1 MLKKITTGVFNSS
14 SKRAKKKI
22 ISKGHTDRINKATNS
37 KEKVK
42 EIRGNKTPLYSPG
55 SKNRPIK
62 GDFYSITENNIKD
75 KKIPTKRT
83 SPKKSEINYSLETRR
98 INSKKNDKIN
108 KSYFKEKK
116 TKTKTKSKFKCN
128 EFNSKEKNIDKSSFV
143 QNNNRNRLIFKKN
156 ELKTNELSFSPKKLL
171 NNHLNNNWSFN
182 DISFN
187 NNINSIS
194 FHNKSKKI
202 ESNQM
207 KKRNYNSHIE
217 KVKFNH
223 SKISN
228 KLTNKSKSRSKTKS
242 KSKNNKSNICNSY
255 SNNSIETKPKLF
267 SLNNNY
273 SFYNNYSL
281 YIIDDE
287 NNIDNNN
294 RFNKSSTEKEFIKII
309 NQKDISEYRII
320 ENLLKLEQRNW
331 YDELYHISVRINK
344 NGEISKN
351 FNEILEKYILIYEHF
366 NWIIYS
372 LSVYF
377 KSILDETEKNKFS
390 NNFFNNNFIHK
401 LNNNIELWKN
411 GFKWKNLYIKV
422 IPCEKAKLLIN
433 EIKALNYFFF
443 EYLQLIDTNSI
454 IKKNNYIKKAQLS
467 YNIIFPLIGY
477 SKIANYILFVS
488 VLIKPDN
495 KNYKKNFGNC
505 SSDMNTNIDEIIEQ
519 SNKIINYY
527 TSICDNSSNISTSYK
542 TNVSTTGNNNQ
553 INNNSLFNNKQNKI
567 IQQMNINKNN
577 DLNLENSL
585 GEIFYVKDL
594 MQSKLFRQINNYN
607 LIKIKDGKYLI
618 FNLARFIPNL
628 FDIKFKYT
636 QKLNFYSEFNK
647 EKKYFTLYQNH
658 LLNKSIHDI
667 PHKYIKTAED
677 VIDKVYNMKNTY
689 YNQLNYKEIF
699 INNIYFKIIYEK
711 SEKTKKDYKTKTFI
725 DHLFNFESSEVND
738 EIQEQKLKDNH
749 IYNSSNISKNNNEEK
764 NYIKGKY
771 VILFDLIEPIK
782 LDYSLIKNNKS
793 KNEAEQMN
801 ELYFLR
807 TNYFSHFYNWC
818 EMLNKNNFNIK
829 SYCDLKYF
837 MKKYSINSNLL
848 YFSLVYIRNQEI
860 SDIIKIHLL
869 IKIINQIFIR
879 DNSNIRDL
887 ISIQIPLYIK
897 NILFPH
903 ELSFG
908 NETKYSH
915 YFYSQIIFF
924 TKIFFL
930 KIKLIDDY
938 MGLGLLNKKLEKSK
952 SKKYIFINQIKEL
965 IHGFNSP
972 KEFLKHIIFIARKK
986 PFVFLSELEIKLN
999 IIIKPHIKF
1008 KSSLSLESLEGYIS
1022 KKCITFNK
1030 ISTYSY
1036 VKPIEISGLIL
1047 AKLLNIYEP
1056 NNDKETGIV
1065 SSIESESTD
1074 KNSLEVNN
1082 NNNSNNL
1089 RVIHN
1094 YSRDNTSKPNASN
1107 SKKGYY
1113 KSKRMI
1119 KVDNNENN
1127 SNLFLPEES
1136 LDEYSHDYC
1145 LNKNIS
1151 KIQSSVVNLSLKKKG
1166 LNSPKKINIKKSPCV
1181 LFWKDIYDKISISL
1195 SPICYKLIYNYEE
1208 KNINTNAKNKNSFTN
1223 YLKCEYMINNSEI
1236 LKNWNECNLNI
1247 FQKIRTC
1254 SGNAE
1259 FALFKT
1265 YIYLFIYHFFIKKD
1279 INESKKVLSGMKSIY
1294 KTGFFKLSLNELA
1307 IFYLFQ
1313 GLCQE
1318 KGGDEYFSKTLMLF
1332 ILQYGDPRGRNNDS
1346 HGIIQYP
1353 LWMITSEILKLKEI
1367 IIYEYFKE
1375 MYQSLVYFESK
1386 RDDEISKNN
1395 DKKIFDY
1402 VNNIKQNIDNLLFLN
1417 IGNKSN
1423 YKLDNIKANI
1433 SYNSLAIF
1441 NRKKS
1446 DDFEFSQNN
1455 LSLKN
1460 IFLFQEET
1468 DNFISNSI
1476 FDKSIINKE
1485 KISSFYFPSIN
1496 NKSQIKIEDYY
1507 NKDFAVYIIKQ
1518 IQSIFLNRHQ
1528 IFDNEYLNSI
1538 ISTDIFIQNINI
1550 SQSIEIS
1557 SSNDSTYTEPKIKEE
1572 ISNKTINTKR
1582 NIKIENSNENSFI
1595 QFLNHELLDK
1605 LSYKKNIPSG
1615 VIVSFGNNKHNET
1628 SHDKYDIL
1636 TLPRV
1641 VFKLKNVIIDNIYS
1655 GWEHSI
1661 VTSKKGEI
1669 YSFGYN
1675 QSYQCGLPNINNF
1688 SQNSIPDPTN
1698 ISKLYNIYA
1707 ESISCGNEHTLILTS
1722 NKEVYGI
1729 GSNEDGVLGYNDIT
1743 MKTYKPLLI
1752 HFGEKDE
1759 YTKKIVQISSGT
1771 IHNLALTENGKVFSW
1786 GAAMGGQLG
1795 HDEKFLIKNSNGKKN
1810 YYLSKPSIISTLSD
1824 KKIIINKI
1832 SCGEAH
1838 SIGMTN
1844 TGSVY
1849 SWGFGSNGQL
1859 GLGFCEDSFEPGKG
1873 LIKSRKMIPE
1883 KININCIKDVQCG
1896 KTFSMFINNQHKL
1909 FACGNND
1916 LCQLGL
1922 KSELNTETKKCYDL
1936 VLPTILDSISTFEV
1950 MKISCGEGHCLAI
1963 INDSTFLKMKSLWS
1977 WGNNKYGQIGQ
1988 GSLVKVGLPAPIN
2001 LLLDYNSDKC
2011 EFAEISCG
2019 GFHSLCLIK
2028 YKKNINWIF
2037 DDFDKKI
2044 SKAIDDINI

>member
-1 MLKKITTGVFNSS
+1 M
-14 SKRAKKKI
+14 
-22 ISKGHTDRINKATNS
+22 
-37 KEKVK
+37 
-42 EIRGNKTPLYSPG
+42 
-55 SKNRPIK
+55 
-62 GDFYSITENNIKD
+62 
-75 KKIPTKRT
+75 
-83 SPKKSEINYSLETRR
+83 
-98 INSKKNDKIN
+98 
-108 KSYFKEKK
+108 
-116 TKTKTKSKFKCN
+116 
-128 EFNSKEKNIDKSSFV
+128 
-143 QNNNRNRLIFKKN
+143 
-156 ELKTNELSFSPKKLL
+156 
-171 NNHLNNNWSFN
+171 
-182 DISFN
+182 
-187 NNINSIS
+187 
-194 FHNKSKKI
+194 
-202 ESNQM
+202 
-207 KKRNYNSHIE
+207 
-217 KVKFNH
+217 
-223 SKISN
+223 
-228 KLTNKSKSRSKTKS
+228 
-242 KSKNNKSNICNSY
+242 
-255 SNNSIETKPKLF
+255 
-267 SLNNNY
+267 
-273 SFYNNYSL
+273 
-281 YIIDDE
+281 
-287 NNIDNNN
+287 
-294 RFNKSSTEKEFIKII
+294 
-309 NQKDISEYRII
+309 
-320 ENLLKLEQRNW
+320 
-331 YDELYHISVRINK
+331 
-344 NGEISKN
+344 
-351 FNEILEKYILIYEHF
+351 
-366 NWIIYS
+366 
-372 LSVYF
+372 
-377 KSILDETEKNKFS
+377 
-390 NNFFNNNFIHK
+390 
-401 LNNNIELWKN
+401 
-411 GFKWKNLYIKV
+411 
-422 IPCEKAKLLIN
+422 
-433 EIKALNYFFF
+433 
-443 EYLQLIDTNSI
+443 
-454 IKKNNYIKKAQLS
+454 
-467 YNIIFPLIGY
+467 
-477 SKIANYILFVS
+477 
-488 VLIKPDN
+488 
-495 KNYKKNFGNC
+495 
-505 SSDMNTNIDEIIEQ
+505 
-519 SNKIINYY
+519 
-527 TSICDNSSNISTSYK
+527 
-542 TNVSTTGNNNQ
+542 
-553 INNNSLFNNKQNKI
+553 
-567 IQQMNINKNN
+567 
-577 DLNLENSL
+577 
-585 GEIFYVKDL
+585 
-594 MQSKLFRQINNYN
+594 
-607 LIKIKDGKYLI
+607 
-618 FNLARFIPNL
+618 
-628 FDIKFKYT
+628 
-636 QKLNFYSEFNK
+636 
-647 EKKYFTLYQNH
+647 
-658 LLNKSIHDI
+658 
-667 PHKYIKTAED
+667 
-677 VIDKVYNMKNTY
+677 
-689 YNQLNYKEIF
+689 
-699 INNIYFKIIYEK
+699 
-711 SEKTKKDYKTKTFI
+711 
-725 DHLFNFESSEVND
+725 
-738 EIQEQKLKDNH
+738 
-749 IYNSSNISKNNNEEK
+749 
-764 NYIKGKY
+764 
-771 VILFDLIEPIK
+771 
-782 LDYSLIKNNKS
+782 
-793 KNEAEQMN
+793 
-801 ELYFLR
+801 
-807 TNYFSHFYNWC
+807 
-818 EMLNKNNFNIK
+818 
-829 SYCDLKYF
+829 
-837 MKKYSINSNLL
+837 
-848 YFSLVYIRNQEI
+848 
-860 SDIIKIHLL
+860 
-869 IKIINQIFIR
+869 
-879 DNSNIRDL
+879 
-887 ISIQIPLYIK
+887 
-897 NILFPH
+897 
-903 ELSFG
+903 
-908 NETKYSH
+908 
-915 YFYSQIIFF
+915 
-924 TKIFFL
+924 
-930 KIKLIDDY
+930 
-938 MGLGLLNKKLEKSK
+938 
-952 SKKYIFINQIKEL
+952 
-965 IHGFNSP
+965 
-972 KEFLKHIIFIARKK
+972 
-986 PFVFLSELEIKLN
+986 
-999 IIIKPHIKF
+999 
-1008 KSSLSLESLEGYIS
+1008 
-1022 KKCITFNK
+1022 
-1030 ISTYSY
+1030 
-1036 VKPIEISGLIL
+1036 
-1047 AKLLNIYEP
+1047 
-1056 NNDKETGIV
+1056 
-1065 SSIESESTD
+1065 
-1074 KNSLEVNN
+1074 
-1082 NNNSNNL
+1082 
-1089 RVIHN
+1089 
-1094 YSRDNTSKPNASN
+1094 
-1107 SKKGYY
+1107 
-1113 KSKRMI
+1113 
-1119 KVDNNENN
+1119 
-1127 SNLFLPEES
+1127 
-1136 LDEYSHDYC
+1136 DEYSHDYC

-1468 DNFISNSI
+1468 DNFINNSI

>member
-1 MLKKITTGVFNSS
+1 M
-14 SKRAKKKI
+14 
-22 ISKGHTDRINKATNS
+22 
-37 KEKVK
+37 
-42 EIRGNKTPLYSPG
+42 
-55 SKNRPIK
+55 
-62 GDFYSITENNIKD
+62 
-75 KKIPTKRT
+75 
-83 SPKKSEINYSLETRR
+83 
-98 INSKKNDKIN
+98 
-108 KSYFKEKK
+108 
-116 TKTKTKSKFKCN
+116 
-128 EFNSKEKNIDKSSFV
+128 
-143 QNNNRNRLIFKKN
+143 
-156 ELKTNELSFSPKKLL
+156 
-171 NNHLNNNWSFN
+171 
-182 DISFN
+182 
-187 NNINSIS
+187 
-194 FHNKSKKI
+194 
-202 ESNQM
+202 
-207 KKRNYNSHIE
+207 
-217 KVKFNH
+217 
-223 SKISN
+223 
-228 KLTNKSKSRSKTKS
+228 
-242 KSKNNKSNICNSY
+242 
-255 SNNSIETKPKLF
+255 
-267 SLNNNY
+267 
-273 SFYNNYSL
+273 
-281 YIIDDE
+281 
-287 NNIDNNN
+287 
-294 RFNKSSTEKEFIKII
+294 
-309 NQKDISEYRII
+309 
-320 ENLLKLEQRNW
+320 
-331 YDELYHISVRINK
+331 
-344 NGEISKN
+344 
-351 FNEILEKYILIYEHF
+351 
-366 NWIIYS
+366 
-372 LSVYF
+372 
-377 KSILDETEKNKFS
+377 
-390 NNFFNNNFIHK
+390 
-401 LNNNIELWKN
+401 
-411 GFKWKNLYIKV
+411 
-422 IPCEKAKLLIN
+422 
-433 EIKALNYFFF
+433 
-443 EYLQLIDTNSI
+443 
-454 IKKNNYIKKAQLS
+454 
-467 YNIIFPLIGY
+467 
-477 SKIANYILFVS
+477 
-488 VLIKPDN
+488 
-495 KNYKKNFGNC
+495 
-505 SSDMNTNIDEIIEQ
+505 
-519 SNKIINYY
+519 
-527 TSICDNSSNISTSYK
+527 
-542 TNVSTTGNNNQ
+542 
-553 INNNSLFNNKQNKI
+553 
-567 IQQMNINKNN
+567 
-577 DLNLENSL
+577 
-585 GEIFYVKDL
+585 
-594 MQSKLFRQINNYN
+594 
-607 LIKIKDGKYLI
+607 
-618 FNLARFIPNL
+618 
-628 FDIKFKYT
+628 
-636 QKLNFYSEFNK
+636 
-647 EKKYFTLYQNH
+647 
-658 LLNKSIHDI
+658 
-667 PHKYIKTAED
+667 
-677 VIDKVYNMKNTY
+677 
-689 YNQLNYKEIF
+689 
-699 INNIYFKIIYEK
+699 
-711 SEKTKKDYKTKTFI
+711 
-725 DHLFNFESSEVND
+725 
-738 EIQEQKLKDNH
+738 
-749 IYNSSNISKNNNEEK
+749 
-764 NYIKGKY
+764 
-771 VILFDLIEPIK
+771 
-782 LDYSLIKNNKS
+782 
-793 KNEAEQMN
+793 
-801 ELYFLR
+801 
-807 TNYFSHFYNWC
+807 
-818 EMLNKNNFNIK
+818 
-829 SYCDLKYF
+829 
-837 MKKYSINSNLL
+837 
-848 YFSLVYIRNQEI
+848 
-860 SDIIKIHLL
+860 
-869 IKIINQIFIR
+869 
-879 DNSNIRDL
+879 
-887 ISIQIPLYIK
+887 
-897 NILFPH
+897 
-903 ELSFG
+903 
-908 NETKYSH
+908 
-915 YFYSQIIFF
+915 
-924 TKIFFL
+924 
-930 KIKLIDDY
+930 
-938 MGLGLLNKKLEKSK
+938 
-952 SKKYIFINQIKEL
+952 
-965 IHGFNSP
+965 
-972 KEFLKHIIFIARKK
+972 
-986 PFVFLSELEIKLN
+986 
-999 IIIKPHIKF
+999 
-1008 KSSLSLESLEGYIS
+1008 
-1022 KKCITFNK
+1022 
-1030 ISTYSY
+1030 
-1036 VKPIEISGLIL
+1036 
-1047 AKLLNIYEP
+1047 
-1056 NNDKETGIV
+1056 
-1065 SSIESESTD
+1065 
-1074 KNSLEVNN
+1074 
-1082 NNNSNNL
+1082 
-1089 RVIHN
+1089 
-1094 YSRDNTSKPNASN
+1094 
-1107 SKKGYY
+1107 
-1113 KSKRMI
+1113 
-1119 KVDNNENN
+1119 
-1127 SNLFLPEES
+1127 
-1136 LDEYSHDYC
+1136 
-1145 LNKNIS
+1145 
-1151 KIQSSVVNLSLKKKG
+1151 
-1166 LNSPKKINIKKSPCV
+1166 NSPKKINIKKSPCV

-1468 DNFISNSI
+1468 DNFINNSI

-1496 NKSQIKIEDYY
+1496 NKSQITIEDYY

-1641 VFKLKNVIIDNIYS
+1641 VFKLKNVIINNIYS

>member
-1 MLKKITTGVFNSS
+1 
-14 SKRAKKKI
+14 
-22 ISKGHTDRINKATNS
+22 
-37 KEKVK
+37 
-42 EIRGNKTPLYSPG
+42 
-55 SKNRPIK
+55 
-62 GDFYSITENNIKD
+62 
-75 KKIPTKRT
+75 
-83 SPKKSEINYSLETRR
+83 
-98 INSKKNDKIN
+98 
-108 KSYFKEKK
+108 
-116 TKTKTKSKFKCN
+116 
-128 EFNSKEKNIDKSSFV
+128 
-143 QNNNRNRLIFKKN
+143 
-156 ELKTNELSFSPKKLL
+156 
-171 NNHLNNNWSFN
+171 
-182 DISFN
+182 
-187 NNINSIS
+187 
-194 FHNKSKKI
+194 
-202 ESNQM
+202 
-207 KKRNYNSHIE
+207 
-217 KVKFNH
+217 
-223 SKISN
+223 
-228 KLTNKSKSRSKTKS
+228 
-242 KSKNNKSNICNSY
+242 
-255 SNNSIETKPKLF
+255 
-267 SLNNNY
+267 
-273 SFYNNYSL
+273 
-281 YIIDDE
+281 
-287 NNIDNNN
+287 
-294 RFNKSSTEKEFIKII
+294 
-309 NQKDISEYRII
+309 
-320 ENLLKLEQRNW
+320 
-331 YDELYHISVRINK
+331 
-344 NGEISKN
+344 
-351 FNEILEKYILIYEHF
+351 
-366 NWIIYS
+366 
-372 LSVYF
+372 
-377 KSILDETEKNKFS
+377 
-390 NNFFNNNFIHK
+390 
-401 LNNNIELWKN
+401 
-411 GFKWKNLYIKV
+411 
-422 IPCEKAKLLIN
+422 
-433 EIKALNYFFF
+433 
-443 EYLQLIDTNSI
+443 
-454 IKKNNYIKKAQLS
+454 
-467 YNIIFPLIGY
+467 
-477 SKIANYILFVS
+477 
-488 VLIKPDN
+488 
-495 KNYKKNFGNC
+495 
-505 SSDMNTNIDEIIEQ
+505 
-519 SNKIINYY
+519 
-527 TSICDNSSNISTSYK
+527 
-542 TNVSTTGNNNQ
+542 
-553 INNNSLFNNKQNKI
+553 
-567 IQQMNINKNN
+567 
-577 DLNLENSL
+577 
-585 GEIFYVKDL
+585 
-594 MQSKLFRQINNYN
+594 
-607 LIKIKDGKYLI
+607 
-618 FNLARFIPNL
+618 
-628 FDIKFKYT
+628 
-636 QKLNFYSEFNK
+636 
-647 EKKYFTLYQNH
+647 
-658 LLNKSIHDI
+658 
-667 PHKYIKTAED
+667 
-677 VIDKVYNMKNTY
+677 
-689 YNQLNYKEIF
+689 
-699 INNIYFKIIYEK
+699 
-711 SEKTKKDYKTKTFI
+711 
-725 DHLFNFESSEVND
+725 
-738 EIQEQKLKDNH
+738 
-749 IYNSSNISKNNNEEK
+749 
-764 NYIKGKY
+764 
-771 VILFDLIEPIK
+771 
-782 LDYSLIKNNKS
+782 
-793 KNEAEQMN
+793 
-801 ELYFLR
+801 
-807 TNYFSHFYNWC
+807 
-818 EMLNKNNFNIK
+818 
-829 SYCDLKYF
+829 
-837 MKKYSINSNLL
+837 
-848 YFSLVYIRNQEI
+848 
-860 SDIIKIHLL
+860 
-869 IKIINQIFIR
+869 
-879 DNSNIRDL
+879 
-887 ISIQIPLYIK
+887 
-897 NILFPH
+897 
-903 ELSFG
+903 
-908 NETKYSH
+908 
-915 YFYSQIIFF
+915 
-924 TKIFFL
+924 
-930 KIKLIDDY
+930 
-938 MGLGLLNKKLEKSK
+938 
-952 SKKYIFINQIKEL
+952 
-965 IHGFNSP
+965 
-972 KEFLKHIIFIARKK
+972 
-986 PFVFLSELEIKLN
+986 
-999 IIIKPHIKF
+999 
-1008 KSSLSLESLEGYIS
+1008 
-1022 KKCITFNK
+1022 
-1030 ISTYSY
+1030 
-1036 VKPIEISGLIL
+1036 
-1047 AKLLNIYEP
+1047 
-1056 NNDKETGIV
+1056 
-1065 SSIESESTD
+1065 
-1074 KNSLEVNN
+1074 
-1082 NNNSNNL
+1082 
-1089 RVIHN
+1089 
-1094 YSRDNTSKPNASN
+1094 
-1107 SKKGYY
+1107 
-1113 KSKRMI
+1113 
-1119 KVDNNENN
+1119 
-1127 SNLFLPEES
+1127 
-1136 LDEYSHDYC
+1136 
-1145 LNKNIS
+1145 
-1151 KIQSSVVNLSLKKKG
+1151 
-1166 LNSPKKINIKKSPCV
+1166 
-1181 LFWKDIYDKISISL
+1181 
-1195 SPICYKLIYNYEE
+1195 
-1208 KNINTNAKNKNSFTN
+1208 
-1223 YLKCEYMINNSEI
+1223 
-1236 LKNWNECNLNI
+1236 
-1247 FQKIRTC
+1247 
-1254 SGNAE
+1254 
-1259 FALFKT
+1259 
-1265 YIYLFIYHFFIKKD
+1265 
-1279 INESKKVLSGMKSIY
+1279 
-1294 KTGFFKLSLNELA
+1294 
-1307 IFYLFQ
+1307 
-1313 GLCQE
+1313 
-1318 KGGDEYFSKTLMLF
+1318 MLF

-1468 DNFISNSI
+1468 DNFINNSI

-1496 NKSQIKIEDYY
+1496 NKSQITIEDYY

-1698 ISKLYNIYA
+1698 ISKLYNVYA

-1859 GLGFCEDSFEPGKG
+1859 GLGFCEDFFEPGKG

-2019 GFHSLCLIK
+2019 GYHSLCLIK
-2028 YKKNINWIF
+2028 YKKNTNWIF